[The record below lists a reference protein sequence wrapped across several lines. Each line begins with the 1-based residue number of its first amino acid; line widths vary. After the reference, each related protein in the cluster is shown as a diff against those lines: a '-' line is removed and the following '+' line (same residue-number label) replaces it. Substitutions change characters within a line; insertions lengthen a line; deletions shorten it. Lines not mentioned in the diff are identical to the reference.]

1 MLHHGRYGIGPA
13 VPVLR
18 RNSLHPMTVVTRF
31 APSPTGFL
39 HLGAARTALFNWLYA
54 KHHGGRFL
62 LRVEDTDRKRSTA
75 QALEAIIEGLRWLG
89 LEWDGDWVS
98 QYARRPRHA
107 EAAEGLLAEGK
118 AFRCYCTPEELAE
131 MREKA
136 LKAGRTRL
144 YDGRCRE
151 RHGLDAPPDI
161 TPAIRYKAPLEGETV
176 IDDLVQGEV
185 TVANETL
192 DDMVLSRG
200 DGTPTYMLA
209 VVVDDHDMG
218 ITHVIRGDDHLTNA
232 FRQYQLYLALGWE
245 APTFAHIPLIHG
257 ADGAKLSKRHGAL
270 GIEAYRDAG
279 SLPEALVNYLLR
291 LGWSHGDDEVIDL
304 QQAVAW
310 FDLDTVGRSAARFD
324 AAKLENLNGHYLRAA
339 DDRRLVDLVMP
350 RIAGPHAATAE
361 ARLEHGM
368 QGLKERAKNITE
380 LSENAMFYVNIR
392 PLPMADKVIAV
403 VDDEARRHLAELSKC
418 LGDAGAWTAGTL
430 EKLVRR
436 YSDEERVKLGKI
448 AQPLRAAL
456 TGATVSPG
464 IFEIMEVLGKEET
477 LGRLDD
483 AIQGAPKTH

>member
-1 MLHHGRYGIGPA
+1 
-13 VPVLR
+13 
-18 RNSLHPMTVVTRF
+18 MTVVTRF

-62 LRVEDTDRKRSTA
+62 LRVEDTDRKRSTD
-75 QALEAIIEGLRWLG
+75 QALEAILDGLRWLG

-98 QYARRPRHA
+98 QFARRPRHA

-131 MREKA
+131 MRQKA

-151 RHGLDAPPDI
+151 RHGAKAPPEI
-161 TPAIRYKAPLEGETV
+161 TPAIRFMAPLEGETV
-176 IDDLVQGEV
+176 IGDLVQGEV

-209 VVVDDHDMG
+209 VVVDDHEMG

-245 APTFAHIPLIHG
+245 APAFAHIPLIHG

-279 SLPEALVNYLLR
+279 CLPEALVNYLLR

-324 AAKLENLNGHYLRAA
+324 AAKLESLNGHYVRAA

-350 RIAGPHAATAE
+350 RIAGGLAGQHAETAA
-361 ARLEHGM
+361 ARLERGM
-368 QGLKERAKNITE
+368 PGLKERAKNIVE
-380 LSENAMFYVNIR
+380 LSEDSMFYVRTR
-392 PLPMADKVIAV
+392 PLQLADKAIALL
-403 VDDEARRHLAELSKC
+403 DDEARRHLAELSKR
-418 LGDAGAWTAGTL
+418 LGDAGEWKADAL
-430 EKLVRR
+430 EELLRR
-436 YSDEERVKLGKI
+436 YSDEERVKLGNI

-456 TGATVSPG
+456 TGATASPG
-464 IFEIMEVLGKEET
+464 IFEIMEVLGKEES

-483 AIQGAPKTH
+483 AIQGVSKTH

>member
-1 MLHHGRYGIGPA
+1 
-13 VPVLR
+13 
-18 RNSLHPMTVVTRF
+18 MTVVTRF

-54 KHHGGRFL
+54 RHHGGRFL
-62 LRVEDTDRKRSTA
+62 LRIEDTDRKRSTE
-75 QALEAIIEGLRWLG
+75 QALDAILDGLRWLG

-98 QYARRPRHA
+98 QFARRPRHA
-107 EAAEGLLAEGK
+107 EAAEGLLAEDK

-151 RHGLDAPPDI
+151 RHGAAAPSGINPV
-161 TPAIRYKAPLEGETV
+161 IRFKAPLEGETV
-176 IDDLVQGEV
+176 LGDLVQGEV
-185 TVANETL
+185 TVANGTL
-192 DDMVLSRG
+192 DDMVLLRG

-209 VVVDDHDMG
+209 VVVDDHDMEV
-218 ITHVIRGDDHLTNA
+218 THVIRGDDHLTNA
-232 FRQYQLYLALGWE
+232 FRQYQLYRALGWE
-245 APTFAHIPLIHG
+245 APVFAHIPLIHG

-270 GIEAYRDAG
+270 GVEAYRDAG
-279 SLPEALVNYLLR
+279 CLPEALANYLLR
-291 LGWSHGDDEVIDL
+291 LGWSHGDDEVIDPR
-304 QQAVAW
+304 QAIAW

-324 AAKLENLNGHYLRAA
+324 AAKLESLNGHYLRAA

-350 RIAGPHAATAE
+350 RIADEISGQDAKTVA
-361 ARLEHGM
+361 ARLEQGM
-368 QGLKERAKNITE
+368 PGLKERAKNIVE
-380 LSENAMFYVNIR
+380 LTENALFYARSR
-392 PLPMADKVIAV
+392 PLPLADKASALL
-403 VDDEARRHLAELSKC
+403 DGEGRRHLAQLRQG
-418 LGDAGAWTAGTL
+418 LGDAGAWKADAL
-430 EKLVRR
+430 EEILRR

-456 TGATVSPG
+456 TGVTASPG

-483 AIQGAPKTH
+483 AIQGASKTH

>member
-1 MLHHGRYGIGPA
+1 
-13 VPVLR
+13 
-18 RNSLHPMTVVTRF
+18 MTVVTRF

-62 LRVEDTDRKRSTA
+62 LRIEDTDRKRSTEP
-75 QALEAIIEGLRWLG
+75 ALDAILDGLRWLG

-98 QYARRPRHA
+98 QFARRPRHA
-107 EAAEGLLAEGK
+107 EAVEKLLAEDK

-136 LKAGRTRL
+136 REAGLTRL
-144 YDGRCRE
+144 YDGRCRK
-151 RHGLDAPPDI
+151 RHGAAAPPGNN
-161 TPAIRYKAPLEGETV
+161 PAIRFKAPLEGETV
-176 IDDLVQGEV
+176 IRDLVQGEV
-185 TVANETL
+185 TVTNQTL
-192 DDMVLSRG
+192 DDMVLMRG

-209 VVVDDHDMG
+209 VVVDDHEME

-245 APTFAHIPLIHG
+245 VPIFAHIPLIHG

-279 SLPEALVNYLLR
+279 CLPEALANYLLR

-310 FDLDTVGRSAARFD
+310 FDLDTVGRSPARFD
-324 AAKLENLNGHYLRAA
+324 AAKLENLNGHYLREA

-350 RIAGPHAATAE
+350 RIADGLAEQHAKTVAT
-361 ARLEHGM
+361 RLEQGM
-368 QGLKERAKNITE
+368 TGLKERAKNIAE
-380 LSENAMFYVNIR
+380 LTENAMFYARVR
-392 PLPMADKVIAV
+392 PLRLTNKASALLDG
-403 VDDEARRHLAELSKC
+403 EARRHLAQLRQS
-418 LGDAGAWTAGTL
+418 LGGTGEWKADAL
-430 EKLVRR
+430 EEILRR

-448 AQPLRAAL
+448 AQPLRVAL
-456 TGATVSPG
+456 TGATASPG

-483 AIQGAPKTH
+483 AIQGASKAH